1 MPERNPLR
9 MHVLRA
15 APCALVLLVA
25 VAPAAS
31 AGPLAT
37 PQVQQDEVI
46 ACLIPQLGDGQSAP
60 PDSKADKIDP
70 KAAAEKSKHKWWR
83 SDEMRAEFGI
93 SDAQSIEIEKIFQSF
108 YGALKS
114 GMEDVDTNQQK
125 VSKMLADASA
135 SEVDV
140 IAAIDRLEGAKAGLG
155 RTRNLMLYRMY
166 RVLTPEQRA
175 KVKKFQEQKDAA
187 AGAPPR

>member
-1 MPERNPLR
+1 

-15 APCALVLLVA
+15 APCALALLVA
-25 VAPAAS
+25 VAPTAF
-31 AGPLAT
+31 AGPLAS

-60 PDSKADKIDP
+60 SDSKADKIDP

-187 AGAPPR
+187 ASAPPR

>member
-9 MHVLRA
+9 MLAVRC
-15 APCALVLLVA
+15 APLAILALLA
-25 VAPAAS
+25 TTPAA
-31 AGPLAT
+31 AAQV
-37 PQVQQDEVI
+37 PQDDAI
-46 ACLIPQLGDGQSAP
+46 ACLIPQLGDGQGKPA
-60 PDSKADKIDP
+60 DSKAAAIDP
-70 KAAAEKSKHKWWR
+70 KVAEAQKAKHKWWR

-93 SDAQSIEIEKIFQSF
+93 TDAQSIEIEKIFQSF
-108 YGALKS
+108 YAALKS
-114 GMEDVDTNQQK
+114 GMADVDGYQQK

-140 IAAIDRLEGAKAGLG
+140 IQAIDRLEGAKAGLG

-187 AGAPPR
+187 ASAPH

>member
-1 MPERNPLR
+1 ML
-9 MHVLRA
+9 
-15 APCALVLLVA
+15 ALSVALSLLVA
-25 VAPAAS
+25 AAPAA
-31 AGPLAT
+31 AE
-37 PQVQQDEVI
+37 QVQQDDII

-70 KAAAEKSKHKWWR
+70 KAAAEKAKHKWWR

-93 SDAQSIEIEKIFQSF
+93 TDAQSIEVEKIFQSF

-114 GMEDVDTNQQK
+114 GMEDVDANQQK

-135 SEVDV
+135 TEVDV

-187 AGAPPR
+187 ASAPH

>member
-1 MPERNPLR
+1 
-9 MHVLRA
+9 MHALRA
-15 APCALVLLVA
+15 APLA
-25 VAPAAS
+25 VALLAAYAPALS
-31 AGPLAT
+31 AAPMAARQL
-37 PQVQQDEVI
+37 QQDEVI

-60 PDSKADKIDP
+60 ADSKADKIDP
-70 KAAAEKSKHKWWR
+70 KAAAEKAKHKWWR

-93 SDAQSIEIEKIFQSF
+93 TDAQSIEIEKIFQSF

-114 GMEDVDTNQQK
+114 GMEDVDANQQK

-155 RTRNLMLYRMY
+155 RTRNLRLYRMY
-166 RVLTPEQRA
+166 RVLTPEQRV
-175 KVKKFQEQKDAA
+175 KVKKFQEHKDAA
-187 AGAPPR
+187 SGAPPR

>member
-1 MPERNPLR
+1 MLALR
-9 MHVLRA
+9 PAPIALLLLLA
-15 APCALVLLVA
+15 A
-25 VAPAAS
+25 APAA
-31 AGPLAT
+31 AA
-37 PQVQQDEVI
+37 QVPQDEAL
-46 ACLIPQLGDGQSAP
+46 ACLIPQLGDGQGR
-60 PDSKADKIDP
+60 PDDGKSERIDP
-70 KAAAEKSKHKWWR
+70 KAADAQKAKHKWWR

-93 SDAQSIEIEKIFQSF
+93 TDAQSIEIEKIFQSF
-108 YGALKS
+108 YAALKS
-114 GMEDVDTNQQK
+114 GMADVDTYQQK

-140 IAAIDRLEGAKAGLG
+140 IQAIDRLEGAKAGLG

-187 AGAPPR
+187 ASAPR